1 MTVRLTDTYVH
12 KLPFAGK
19 GSRYEIRDSQQTGL
33 MLRVGARQKVF
44 YWDTTQNSKHIKVQ
58 LGLFSHTT
66 VEDARTEVFRL
77 IHEKRLGVLPRSL
90 REERKARRPELTL
103 RAVFGEYTL
112 KRKLRDTTKES
123 YSKIMRLYLAH
134 LADKPITEIAA
145 DDCFQLY
152 QELRD
157 GKSPAKANGTLQL
170 LDSLLRFAAAI
181 HDLKVCQAKSKVK
194 AAGMLVATPA
204 RDEMIKASELTIW
217 FKGLAERPLHY
228 RVLLL
233 TAILTGFR
241 KAELEKL
248 DWSDF
253 NEEEGTLLARDTK
266 NHRDH
271 LLPLGPVLQ
280 RLLCCYRQHTG
291 GQGQV
296 FVDRVDRWAQIA
308 SNKGNVRF
316 SMHALRRTFISI
328 AAKQLGNPLL
338 VKALVNH
345 IATGDVTVR
354 NYVRFELD
362 DLREGMRAIES
373 FILSHTDVL
382 ALTSPLEVRT

>member
-1 MTVRLTDTYVH
+1 MSVRLTDSYVH
-12 KLPFAGK
+12 KLPFASK
-19 GSRYEIRDSQQTGL
+19 GTRYEIRDNLQAGL
-33 MLRVGARQKVF
+33 LLRIGSRRKVF
-44 YWDTTQNSKHIKVQ
+44 YWDTTQNSKHIKIQ

-90 REERKARRPELTL
+90 REERQTRKPGLTL
-103 RAVFGEYTL
+103 NVVFEEYTS

-123 YSKIMRLYLAH
+123 YSKIMRLYLSH
-134 LADKPITEIAA
+134 LANKPVTEISS

-181 HDLKVCQAKSKVK
+181 HDLQVCQAKSKVK

-217 FKGLAERPLHY
+217 FKGLEPRPLHY

-233 TAILTGFR
+233 TAVLTGFR

-253 NEEEGTLLARDTK
+253 NEQEGVLLARDTK

-280 RLLCCYRQHTG
+280 RLLCSYRQHTG
-291 GQGQV
+291 GQGQI

-316 SMHALRRTFISI
+316 SMHALRRTFVSI

-354 NYVRFELD
+354 NYVRFEQD
-362 DLREGMRAIES
+362 DLREGMREIES

>member
-1 MTVRLTDTYVH
+1 MSVLLTDGYIA
-12 KLPFAGK
+12 KLPHAPK
-19 GSRYEIRDSQQTGL
+19 GQRYEIRDSRQPGL
-33 MLRVGARQKVF
+33 TVRIGSLRKIF
-44 YWDTTQNSKHIKVQ
+44 YWHTRVDGKAIKVQ
-58 LGLFSHTT
+58 LGQFKHST

-90 REERKARRPELTL
+90 REERQTRKPGITL
-103 RAVFGEYTL
+103 NAVFEEYTS

-123 YSKIMRLYLAH
+123 YSKIMRLYLTH
-134 LADKPITEIAA
+134 LANKPVTEISS

-170 LDSLLRFAAAI
+170 LDSLLRFASAI
-181 HDLKVCQAKSKVK
+181 HDLQVCQAKSKVK

-204 RDEMIKASELTIW
+204 RDEMIKASELAVW
-217 FKGLAERPLHY
+217 FKGLEPRPLHY

-233 TAILTGFR
+233 TAVLTGFR

-253 NEEEGTLLARDTK
+253 NEQEGTLLARDTK

-271 LLPLGPVLQ
+271 LLPLGPVLK
-280 RLLCCYRQHTG
+280 RLLCSYRQHTG
-291 GQGQV
+291 GQGQI

-308 SNKGNVRF
+308 SNKGNVRC
-316 SMHALRRTFISI
+316 SMHALRRTFVSI

-362 DLREGMRAIES
+362 DLREGMQAIES

-382 ALTSPLEVRT
+382 ALTSPLEVRA

>member
-1 MTVRLTDTYVH
+1 MSVLLTDHYIG
-12 KLPFAGK
+12 KLPPAAK
-19 GSRYEIRDSQQTGL
+19 GSRYEVRDKRQPGL
-33 MLRVGARQKVF
+33 LIRVGSLRKSF
-44 YWDTTQNSKHIKVQ
+44 YWHTQLNGKQVKVQ
-58 LGLFSHTT
+58 LGLFNHTS

-90 REERKARRPELTL
+90 REERQARKPSLTL
-103 RAVFGEYTL
+103 RVVFEEYTS

-123 YSKIMRLYLAH
+123 YGKIMRLYLPH
-134 LADKPITEIAA
+134 LADKPVTDITA

-152 QELRD
+152 QTLRD
-157 GKSPAKANGTLQL
+157 SKSPAKANGTLQL
-170 LDSLLRFAAAI
+170 LDSLLRFAAAV
-181 HDLKVCQAKSKVK
+181 HDLQVCQAKTKVK

-204 RDEMIKASELTIW
+204 KDDMIKPSELGIW
-217 FKGLAERPLHY
+217 FQGLLPRPVHY

-233 TAILTGFR
+233 TAVLTGFR
-241 KAELEKL
+241 KAELERL

-253 NEEEGTLLARDTK
+253 NPTEGTLLARDTK
-266 NHRDH
+266 NHKDH
-271 LLPLGPVLQ
+271 LLPLGPTLLRVL
-280 RLLCCYRQHTG
+280 LAYRQYSDS
-291 GQGQV
+291 QGQI

-308 SNKGNVRF
+308 SNKGAVRF

-354 NYVRFELD
+354 NYVRFETD
-362 DLREGMRAIES
+362 DLRQAMQHIET
-373 FILSHTDVL
+373 FILGHADL
-382 ALTSPLEVRT
+382 AALIAPLEVSA

>member
-19 GSRYEIRDSQQTGL
+19 GTRYEIRDSQQTGL
-33 MLRVGARQKVF
+33 MLRVGARRKVF

-58 LGLFSHTT
+58 LGLFNHTT

-103 RAVFGEYTL
+103 RSVFGEYTL

-134 LADKPITEIAA
+134 LADKPIAEITA

-362 DLREGMRAIES
+362 DLRAGMRMIES
-373 FILSHTDVL
+373 FVLSHADL
-382 ALTSPLEVRT
+382 PSMISPLEIQA

>member
-1 MTVRLTDTYVH
+1 MSVLLTDNYIA
-12 KLPFAGK
+12 KLPPAAK
-19 GSRYEIRDSQQTGL
+19 GTRYEVRDKRQPGL
-33 MLRVGARQKVF
+33 LIRVGSLRKSF
-44 YWDTTQNSKHIKVQ
+44 YWHTQLNGQQVKLQ
-58 LGLFSHTT
+58 LGLFNHTT

-90 REERKARRPELTL
+90 REERQARKPGLTL
-103 RAVFGEYTL
+103 NVIFEEYTN

-123 YSKIMRLYLAH
+123 YSKIMRLYLAQ
-134 LADKPITEIAA
+134 LATKSVTDITA

-157 GKSPAKANGTLQL
+157 SKSPAKANGTLQL
-170 LDSLLRFAAAI
+170 LNSLLRFAAAI
-181 HDLKVCQAKSKVK
+181 HDLPVCQAKSKVK

-204 RDEMIKASELTIW
+204 KDDMIKASELAIW
-217 FKGLAERPLHY
+217 FQGLLPRPLHY

-233 TAILTGFR
+233 TAVLTGFR

-253 NEEEGTLLARDTK
+253 NAQDGTLLARDTK

-280 RLLCCYRQHTG
+280 QLLCLYRQHTG
-291 GQGQV
+291 GQGQI

-354 NYVRFELD
+354 NYVRFEQE
-362 DLREGMRAIES
+362 DLREGMRTIET
-373 FILSHTDVL
+373 FILAHTHL
-382 ALTSPLEVRT
+382 PSMISPLEIQA

>member
-1 MTVRLTDTYVH
+1 MSVRLTDAYVH
-12 KLPFAGK
+12 KLPFASK
-19 GSRYEIRDSQQTGL
+19 GTRYEIRDNLQAGL
-33 MLRVGARQKVF
+33 LLRIGSRRKVF
-44 YWDTTQNSKHIKVQ
+44 YWDTTQNSKHIKIQ
-58 LGLFSHTT
+58 LGLFNHTS

-90 REERKARRPELTL
+90 REERQARKPGVTL
-103 RAVFGEYTL
+103 IAVFEEYTS

-123 YSKIMRLYLAH
+123 YSKIMRLYLSH
-134 LADKPITEIAA
+134 LANKPVTEISS

-181 HDLKVCQAKSKVK
+181 HDLQVCQAKSKVK

-204 RDEMIKASELTIW
+204 RDEMIKASELTVW
-217 FKGLAERPLHY
+217 FKGLEPRPLHY

-233 TAILTGFR
+233 TAVLTGFR

-253 NEEEGTLLARDTK
+253 NEHEGTLLARDTK

-271 LLPLGPVLQ
+271 LLPIGPVLQ
-280 RLLCCYRQHTG
+280 QMLCLYRQHTA
-291 GQGQV
+291 GQGQI

-316 SMHALRRTFISI
+316 SMHALRRTFVSI

-362 DLREGMRAIES
+362 DLRESMRTIET